1 MRSWQPAQLEPALH
15 HAETSSMV
23 RAPRSIARA
32 TFRSD
37 TAWHEQTMAISV
49 R

>member
-15 HAETSSMV
+15 HAETSSME
-23 RAPRSIARA
+23 RAPRWIAR
-32 TFRSD
+32 TMCRSD